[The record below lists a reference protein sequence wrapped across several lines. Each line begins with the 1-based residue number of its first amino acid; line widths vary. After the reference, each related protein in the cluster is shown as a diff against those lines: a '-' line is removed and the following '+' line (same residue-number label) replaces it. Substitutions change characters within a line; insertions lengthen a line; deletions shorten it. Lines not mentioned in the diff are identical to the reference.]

1 MKTATAQFPM
11 MTGVASQSDSRP
23 IVVVIPRQKFVTYAT
38 FGILSLFSA
47 GMMYGLLTYGRIFQ
61 NYTQW

>member
-1 MKTATAQFPM
+1 MKTASAQFPVM
-11 MTGVASQSDSRP
+11 AGMASQSDSRP

-38 FGILSLFSA
+38 MAILSLFSV